1 MGNFIQRRATITLA
15 VFFILAA
22 LAFAARGSLL
32 PLPPWS
38 RNMPAKAPVPVAAVP
53 VNTVNKPVR
62 LVREGFAGNA
72 AAVPVN
78 TDYTGRVSELYITEG
93 QPVKAGQPLLKLEAT
108 DGQSPGTATTNP
120 PAEAGQHLQDN
131 YDNALKKFTSY
142 QKLYEQGA
150 VPRRDLE
157 NAAAALQ
164 EARKDL
170 DSSRNGAFAGAAA
183 AMLSGSVTVKASIDG
198 IVTGLSAA
206 LGKTVQAGQ
215 QLMALGS
222 GREINVVLRLEQN
235 DLYLIHLGAAVR
247 IEAPGKTVAGQVF
260 SIYPAVEEQQIA
272 AFLAHVKLA
281 DQPEALLEPGMAV
294 TARIDTG
301 KSAAVPAVPADSVLQ
316 DEQGQSF
323 IYAAVNGTAVR
334 QAVSL
339 GESLGEFTEVT
350 SSLPSDMLV
359 ITGNLA
365 EIKDG
370 DAITVSQ

>member
-1 MGNFIQRRATITLA
+1 MGNFIQQYRRITIALA

-22 LAFAARGSLL
+22 LIFSLFSW
-32 PLPPWS
+32 PWF
-38 RNMPAKAPVPVAAVP
+38 RNMPVKAPVPVAAVP

-78 TDYTGRVSELYITEG
+78 ADYTGRVSELYITEG
-93 QPVKAGQPLLKLEAT
+93 QPVKAGQPLLKLEAL
-108 DGQSPGTATTNP
+108 DGQSSGTVTTNP

-150 VPRRDLE
+150 VARRDLE

-164 EARKDL
+164 EARRSL
-170 DSSRNGAFAGAAA
+170 DSSRNGPSASAAA
-183 AMLSGSVTVKASIDG
+183 AMLSGSVAVKASIDG

-222 GREINVVLRLEQN
+222 GQEINVVLRLEQN
-235 DLYLIHLGAAVR
+235 DLYLIHLGAAVT
-247 IEAPGKTVAGQVF
+247 IEAPGKTVPGQVY
-260 SIYPAVEEQQIA
+260 SIYPAVEEQQISS
-272 AFLAHVKLA
+272 FLAHVKLA
-281 DQPEALLEPGMAV
+281 DQPEPLLEPGMAV

-301 KSAAVPAVPADSVLQ
+301 KSAAVLAVPSGSVFQ

-339 GESLGEFTEVT
+339 GESLGDFTEVT
-350 SSLPSDMLV
+350 SSLPPDMLV
-359 ITGNLA
+359 ITGNPA
-365 EIKDG
+365 EIKHG
-370 DAITVSQ
+370 DAITVSP